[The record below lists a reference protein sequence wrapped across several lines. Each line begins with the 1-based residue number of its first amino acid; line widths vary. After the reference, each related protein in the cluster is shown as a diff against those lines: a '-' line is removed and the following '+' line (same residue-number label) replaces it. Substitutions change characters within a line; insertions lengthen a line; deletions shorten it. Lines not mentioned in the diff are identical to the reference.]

1 MSAQPYFFHA
11 VWDHLLR
18 VLHWWNA
25 ITLFSQIITGSII
38 LIFGSE
44 IHGGMKDNLVNV
56 HSISGYMFAAGVLT
70 RILWLFIGPP
80 TARWRDLLPLTSSQ
94 RKVFMD
100 TLRYYASAL
109 RKVPPLYLAHNPFA
123 GIIYS
128 IFFLAACAQVVTG
141 VVMLNLPEELRS
153 KSPLL
158 IWHDAF
164 YYFMIFYVVAHLFAV
179 FIHELVERH
188 GLISAMV
195 HGSKTF
201 KEEEW
206 QRLAASTELPHK
218 GGDVDRK
225 EYHASGSEQN

>member
-1 MSAQPYFFHA
+1 MENSYQEKPYFLYT
-11 VWDHLLR
+11 VWDPIVR

-44 IHGGMKDNLVNV
+44 IHGGIRDNLVNI
-56 HSISGYMFAAGVLT
+56 HSISGYMFAAGVFT

-80 TARWRDLLPLTSSQ
+80 SAKWRDLLPLTSAQ

-123 GIIYS
+123 GIIY
-128 IFFLAACAQVVTG
+128 IFFFLAACGQVITG
-141 VVMLNLPEELRS
+141 VVILNLPDELRN

-164 YYFMIFYVVAHLFAV
+164 YYFMVFYVVAHLFAV

-206 QRLAASTELPHK
+206 QKLTAARELSHK
-218 GGDVDRK
+218 GGD
-225 EYHASGSEQN
+225 G